1 MSAQQ
6 SRYSA
11 GTRVLHWLA
20 AVLVFT
26 TIIVGFTLANSLG
39 SYAVLLGVHKALGAT
54 VFVVFVVRVVNR
66 LTHRAPALP
75 AGVGGVERLAI
86 AGSELGMYVLLLAQ
100 PLIGWS
106 MLSASGVPVTLFG
119 SVTLPAIAPVDAAT
133 YGLLRNAHSVVAYVL
148 VLMIAAHVSA
158 VLLHTLTLRD
168 GMLRR
173 MTFGR
178 DSATSDEPDAGG
190 PVVTASAGGT
200 RAQEPQP
207 ESGS

>member
-1 MSAQQ
+1 VSAPE

-20 AVLVFT
+20 AALVFT
-26 TIIVGFTLANSLG
+26 TLIVGFTLANALG
-39 SYAVLLGVHKALGAT
+39 SYSVLLSVHKALGAT

-75 AGVGGVERLAI
+75 AEVGRVERLAI

-100 PLIGWS
+100 PVIGWS

-119 SVTLPAIAPVDAAT
+119 SVTLPAIAPDDIDV
-133 YGLLRNAHSVVAYVL
+133 YGVLRNVHSVVAYVL
-148 VLMIAAHVSA
+148 VVLIASHVSA

-173 MTFGR
+173 MTFGGR
-178 DSATSDEPDAGG
+178 VASDEPDAKP
-190 PVVTASAGGT
+190 PVVTASAG
-200 RAQEPQP
+200 
-207 ESGS
+207 ES

>member
-1 MSAQQ
+1 VTAPE

-11 GTRVLHWLA
+11 GTRVLHWVA
-20 AVLVFT
+20 AALVFT
-26 TIIVGFTLANSLG
+26 TLIVGFTLANTLG

-54 VFVVFVVRVVNR
+54 VFVVFVVRVINR

-75 AGVGGVERLAI
+75 AGVGRAERLAVV
-86 AGSELGMYVLLLAQ
+86 GSELGMYALLLVQ

-119 SVTLPAIAPVDAAT
+119 SVTLPAIAPDAIDV
-133 YGLLRNAHSVVAYVL
+133 YGVLRNAHSVVAYVL

-173 MTFGR
+173 MTFGGR
-178 DSATSDEPDAGG
+178 RSAAGVESEAG
-190 PVVTASAGGT
+190 YPAVTASAG
-200 RAQEPQP
+200 
-207 ESGS
+207 ES

>member
-1 MSAQQ
+1 VSAPA

-11 GTRVLHWLA
+11 VTRVLHWLA

-26 TIIVGFTLANSLG
+26 TLIVGFSLANSLG
-39 SYAVLLGVHKALGAT
+39 SYAVLLNTHKALGAT
-54 VFVVFVVRVVNR
+54 VFVLFVIRVVNR
-66 LTHRAPALP
+66 FTDRAPALP
-75 AGVGGVERLAI
+75 AEVGRIERLAI
-86 AGSELGMYVLLLAQ
+86 AGSELGMYLLLLVQ

-119 SVTLPAIAPVDAAT
+119 SFALPAIAPVNSGL

-148 VLMIAAHVSA
+148 VVMIAAHVSA

-173 MTFGR
+173 MTFGGR
-178 DSATSDEPDAGG
+178 HLASGNEPDVGQR
-190 PVVTASAGGT
+190 VRTASAS
-200 RAQEPQP
+200 RL

>member
-1 MSAQQ
+1 VNAPE

-11 GTRVLHWLA
+11 GTRALHWLA
-20 AVLVFT
+20 AALVFT
-26 TIIVGFTLANSLG
+26 TLIVGFALANALG

-54 VFVVFVVRVVNR
+54 VFVVFVVRVINR

-75 AGVGGVERLAI
+75 AGVGRTERLAI

-119 SVTLPAIAPVDAAT
+119 SVVLPAIAPVDLGT

-148 VLMIAAHVSA
+148 VVLIASHVSA

-173 MTFGR
+173 MTFG
-178 DSATSDEPDAGG
+178 A
-190 PVVTASAGGT
+190 
-200 RAQEPQP
+200 